1 MPIVYDTR
9 TATNVMS
16 SFERWSPKSIDLIF
30 VTAELEKLA
39 RQASS
44 L

>member
-16 SFERWSPKSIDLIF
+16 SFERWSPKPIHLIF
-30 VTAELEKLA
+30 VTAELENLA
-39 RQASS
+39 GQVSA